1 MYTYLLKCFPGGSDG
16 KASVCNAGDLGLIP
30 GLGTS
35 PEEGNS
41 SPLQYLAWKIP
52 WTEEAGGLQAIGSQS
67 QTWLRD
73 LTSLTMSFGYKYI
86 CPLHDNY
93 TLKVFKFK
101 INWPNLHIKVKKY
114 KQLTRKLGKAHRHV
128 RRIVNSYKSEATCS
142 TFHTKFRNCCMRVSW
157 EKKGNSFIYNKNVN
171 S

>member
-1 MYTYLLKCFPGGSDG
+1 MVKHLSAMQETWVWSPGWEHPLKKEIAAHSSILPGKSHGQRRLVG
-16 KASVCNAGDLGLIP
+16 YRPLGHRVRHDW
-30 GLGTS
+30 
-35 PEEGNS
+35 E
-41 SPLQYLAWKIP
+41 
-52 WTEEAGGLQAIGSQS
+52 
-67 QTWLRD
+67 
-73 LTSLTMSFGYKYI
+73 TSLHSLSFEYKYI
-86 CPLHDNY
+86 CLLHDNY

-114 KQLTRKLGKAHRHV
+114 KQLTRKQGKAHRHV

-142 TFHTKFRNCCMRVSW
+142 TFHTEFRNCCMRVSW